1 MRILLDTHVFIWA
14 VTHDPKLSQTAE
26 RLILDAEEVFIS
38 AASIWE
44 ISIKAGLDKIEVDV
58 DELIAE
64 IAAAGFRE
72 LPVTNTHAA
81 AVRHL
86 PNHHRDPFD
95 RLLIAQ
101 AITEPLRLLSADEH
115 VWKYSD
121 LVIRV

>member
-1 MRILLDTHVFIWA
+1 MPR
-14 VTHDPKLSQTAE
+14 
-26 RLILDAEEVFIS
+26 EVFIS

-64 IAAAGFRE
+64 ITAAGFRE
-72 LPVTNTHAA
+72 LPVTNTRAA

-101 AITEPLRLLSADEH
+101 AITVAAVATFSLKPCRHSA
-115 VWKYSD
+115 VS
-121 LVIRV
+121 RT

>member
-1 MRILLDTHVFIWA
+1 MRILLDTHVFLWA
-14 VTHDPKLSQTAE
+14 VTNDPKLSKTAE
-26 RLILDAEEVFIS
+26 RLILDAEEVYIS

-58 DELIAE
+58 DELITE
-64 IAAAGFRE
+64 ITAAGFRE
-72 LPVTNTHAA
+72 LPVANTHAA

>member
-1 MRILLDTHVFIWA
+1 MRILLDTPVFLWA

-26 RLILDAEEVFIS
+26 QLILEAEAVFIS
-38 AASIWE
+38 AASLWE
-44 ISIKAGLDKIEVDV
+44 IAIRAGLDQIEVDV
-58 DELIAE
+58 DELITE
-64 IAAAGFRE
+64 ITAAGFRE

-101 AITEPLRLLSADEH
+101 AITEPLRRPSADEH